1 MRYSSRHREGTGV
14 RVQVGDVRLFFDVE
28 GAKLVP
34 DGTVMR
40 EQPTLVL
47 LHGGPGLDHSELKPW
62 FGQLR
67 DVAQVVYLDQ
77 RENGRSDRD
86 GVGRCCLER
95 WGDDVRAFCDA
106 LEIRRPIV
114 LGVSFGGFVAQAY
127 ATRHPDHPGALILSN
142 TAARHRRDRVL
153 DMFERLGGREARE
166 AAAAYLSDTSLET
179 LAEYVRRC
187 LPLYTRR
194 PEDPD
199 ALARTLPYANFELT
213 VTFFRDEFHHFDFRD
228 ALAGVRCPTLV
239 IGGDDDPITP
249 AADSEDIAAAL
260 PSPLVRLER
269 FPGCGHPVYHDD
281 EEGFFRVVREFLSSL

>member
-1 MRYSSRHREGTGV
+1 V
-14 RVQVGDVRLFFDVE
+14 RVQVGDGRLFFDVE

-40 EQPTLVL
+40 EQPTLLL
-47 LHGGPGLDHSELKPW
+47 LHGGPGFDHSEFKPW

-67 DVAQVVYLDQ
+67 DVAQVVYLDH
-77 RENGRSDRD
+77 RNNGRSDRD
-86 GVGRCCLER
+86 SLDRSSLEG

-106 LEIRRPIV
+106 LEIRRPII

-127 ATRHPDHPGALILSN
+127 ATRHPDHPAALILCN

-153 DMFERLGGREARE
+153 DAFERLGGREARQ
-166 AAAAYLSDTSLET
+166 AASTYLSDPSVET
-179 LAEYVRRC
+179 LAEYARCC
-187 LPLYTRR
+187 LPLYTRSA
-194 PEDPD
+194 EDPD
-199 ALARTLPYANFELT
+199 AMARTLPHANFELT
-213 VTFFRDEFHHFDFRD
+213 VAFFRDEFHRFDFRD

-239 IGGDDDPITP
+239 ITGEDDPITP

-260 PSPLVRLER
+260 PASLVRLER

-281 EEGFFRVVREFLSSL
+281 EERFFRVVREFLGSL

>member
-1 MRYSSRHREGTGV
+1 V

-34 DGTVMR
+34 DGTTMR
-40 EQPTLVL
+40 EQPTLLL
-47 LHGGPGLDHSELKPW
+47 LHGGPGFDHSELKPW
-62 FGQLR
+62 FGQLQ
-67 DVAQVVYLDQ
+67 DVAQVVYLDH

-86 GVGRCCLER
+86 TVGRCTLER

-106 LEIRRPIV
+106 LDIQQPIV

-166 AAAAYLSDTSLET
+166 AAAAYLCDTSLET
-179 LAEYVRRC
+179 LAEYVRCC
-187 LPLYTRR
+187 LPLYTRK

-199 ALARTLPYANFELT
+199 AMARTLPHANFELT
-213 VTFFRDEFHHFDFRD
+213 VAFFRDEFPRFDFRD
-228 ALAGVRCPTLV
+228 ALAGIRCPTLV
-239 IGGDDDPITP
+239 VAGEDDPITP
-249 AADSEDIAAAL
+249 PADSEDIAAAI
-260 PSPLVRLER
+260 PARLARRER

-281 EEGFFRVVREFLSSL
+281 EERFFRVVREFIASL